1 MAVNNNILYSN
12 SSGNVGVCLGN
23 NNPVCRM
30 SLGVGLGEYTGY
42 GITYT
47 GSPTEVKA
55 GILVCADTGAVNIG
69 GLNSSGTWYTTI
81 RSNNFPVATF
91 NDNTNTPN
99 LFCRR
104 DFDPTGA
111 SPVTC
116 YCKVAEFFGRD
127 VNISS
132 GKLDCGYRVGL
143 VTETYFDEAVFAGT
157 LRQSIGVWARVGTYG
172 SLPTGTIC
180 CAMAVDV
187 DTLKGS
193 NSTIHNLYGI
203 YQHGSTG
210 TKNYFQHCIGIGT
223 PSPAGLLSF
232 EKGIRTLDIKLED
245 SPATGDVG
253 VQFRAGSGDYFGIA
267 AGGGSGVGIVV
278 TDANNVGIGTISPTG
293 QLSVCNSCDVNTCI
307 QIKNKCTGRY
317 SYLQLENDNGTH
329 QYHLG
334 IGNTAVPNVA
344 VRGKFYL
351 FANASSKSLLE
362 IDSSGRAKFQTS
374 VGSGG
379 ANASA
384 TWHTETSGL
393 QLVGPCACT
402 LSRFMITAV
411 DPASTPDAC
420 AVYASLSMG
429 HWDNS
434 RVLLE
439 SSGKQMM
446 ITSYDEGIALGNDGN
461 AELCIGTLGDVI
473 IKPTTA
479 KTADPLGILCLDITG
494 STNPQN
500 GGIVMNST
508 SQTHIRFLSGGN
520 LCWQWRHHSPAA
532 CDVFSVY
539 SWKRGCDMFMI
550 KAPIDTDTGF
560 TSFGPYGHIISC
572 APIYIA
578 NTLDPYFINSSG
590 NKCMNFYYYAWP
602 GCSCFGQTHLM
613 ARFDRPETNVCQVYP
628 TVTLYNANTT
638 EGTSSTLAFAGRET
652 GGGNSIGLAYIS
664 GKKESSMPGSWGCG
678 SLQFLVNC
686 GGQQCWTMCMTMHG
700 GVCVIKCLV
709 APNIQMVNSNCILC
723 LAAAGSGGP
732 YLQGSTDCTVSYWG
746 VNNTWKASINSTG
759 GFCAANCV
767 MSPLNCGTLTCAC
780 VYRGC
785 TTGAA
790 GATMLFLGRTNST
803 DCHYLNVV
811 VNADDNLV
819 TLCSSGTNAGG
830 FCMWSYVVSPCMCAL
845 GIKAADCLC
854 TSGALI
860 TCQTGAGCGI
870 VACLT
875 RANGADNHHL
885 SIAVN
890 PDNNCVIYT
899 SSGASAGLHCFT
911 NPVEANCLCGVDC
924 IKSPVLCASTAVR
937 AFGFCS
943 YGVGCDS
950 GGPTRA
956 GGTGNSYIWGYQRGG
971 TWTGNDYPD
980 LVIGYHTGVEIGG
993 YFSYGGTRFYNDHP
1007 SRTDTKLI
1015 FMVGCG
1021 NCNVCACY
1029 NLCAA
1034 AGVYSPIICA
1044 TSTMQVG
1051 GNDVLTTAS
1060 NVGANFCAGTDVN
1073 NRVVTA
1079 NGASGS
1085 LCGEAN
1091 MTFDGSTLNVTGAIT
1106 ASGDI
1111 TSTSDERVKREIAAI
1126 CGAIQIVNNLCGR
1139 IFIKDNRQQVGV
1151 IAQEVEKVLPQVVF
1165 EHNNNDLKSVSYG
1178 NIVGVLI
1185 EAIKDQDKRIDELEK
1200 MIQDIQ

>member
-12 SSGNVGVCLGN
+12 ASGNVGICLGN
-23 NNPVCRM
+23 NNPVCRV
-30 SLGVGLGEYTGY
+30 SVGVGLGEYTGY

-55 GILVCADTGAVNIG
+55 GILVCADTGAVNMG
-69 GLNSSGTWYTTI
+69 ALNSSGTWCTTI

-91 NDNTNTPN
+91 NDNANTPN

-104 DFDPTGA
+104 DFDPSGV

-132 GKLDCGYRVGL
+132 GKVDCGYRVGL

-172 SLPTGTIC
+172 SNPTGTIC

-203 YQHGSTG
+203 YQHGSDG
-210 TKNYFQHCIGIGT
+210 TKNYFQHC
-223 PSPAGLLSF
+223 
-232 EKGIRTLDIKLED
+232 
-245 SPATGDVG
+245 
-253 VQFRAGSGDYFGIA
+253 
-267 AGGGSGVGIVV
+267 
-278 TDANNVGIGTISPTG
+278 VGIGTTAPTG
-293 QLSVCNSCDVNTCI
+293 QLSVCNSNAAVNTCL
-307 QIKNKCTGRY
+307 QIKNKCTDRY
-317 SYLQLENDNGTH
+317 SYLQLENNDNSH

-334 IGNTAVPNVA
+334 IGNTLVPNEA

-351 FANASSKSLLE
+351 FAYASNKSLLE
-362 IDSSGRAKFQTS
+362 IDSSGRTKFQTS

-411 DPASTPDAC
+411 DPASSPNAC
-420 AVYASLSMG
+420 AVYSNLTMG

-439 SSGKQMM
+439 SSGKQLM

-473 IKPTTA
+473 ITPTTA
-479 KTADPLGILCLDITG
+479 KNVDPLGTLCLDITG

-500 GGIVMNST
+500 GGIVMDST
-508 SQTHIRFLSGGN
+508 SQTHIRFLSSGN
-520 LCWQWRHHSPAA
+520 LCWQWRHHSPAS

-539 SWKRGCDMFMI
+539 SWKRACDMFMI

-572 APIYIA
+572 APLLVG
-578 NTLDPYFINSSG
+578 NTSNDPYFINTGGS
-590 NKCMNFYYYAWP
+590 KCIRFYTYCF
-602 GCSCFGQTHLM
+602 GTTSCFPQTHFMVRYDSSL
-613 ARFDRPETNVCQVYP
+613 TNVCQVYP
-628 TVTLYNANTT
+628 TATLYNANDT
-638 EGTSSTLAFAGRET
+638 EGTSSTLAFAGREA
-652 GGGNSIGLAYIS
+652 GGGNSVGLAYIS
-664 GKKESSMPGSWGCG
+664 GRKESSVATSWANG
-678 SLQFLVNC
+678 SLNFLVNC
-686 GGQQCWTMCMTMHG
+686 DGCQCWTMCMTMCG
-700 GVCVIKCLV
+700 GVCAIKCFV
-709 APNIQMVNSNCILC
+709 APIIQLANSNCVLC
-723 LAAAGSGGP
+723 LATGGSAGP
-732 YLQGSTDCTVSYWG
+732 YFQGSADCTTSYWG
-746 VNNTWKASINSTG
+746 VNSSWKAQINSTG
-759 GFCAANCV
+759 GFCAANCAVAPVFCANSTTVPLSLTHSGVAAYNWCFIDANSLSFHPNTTSTKTLYFCNAGTGV
-767 MSPLNCGTLTCAC
+767 MNVCVEGCLKTPVVCGTTCLSSNFLLI
-780 VYRGC
+780 GC
-785 TTGAA
+785 NAA
-790 GATMLFLGRTNST
+790 GLGCGVTACFSRINDTGP
-803 DCHYLNVV
+803 DGHRLAIVVDPAANVV
-811 VNADDNLV
+811 LY
-819 TLCSSGTNAGG
+819 CSTGTSLGG
-830 FCMWSYVVSPCMCAL
+830 
-845 GIKAADCLC
+845 
-854 TSGALI
+854 
-860 TCQTGAGCGI
+860 
-870 VACLT
+870 
-875 RANGADNHHL
+875 
-885 SIAVN
+885 
-890 PDNNCVIYT
+890 
-899 SSGASAGLHCFT
+899 HCFFNCAFSPYIYAT
-911 NPVEANCLCGVDC
+911 CLCGTSC
-924 IKSPVLCASTAVR
+924 IKGNITC
-937 AFGFCS
+937 
-943 YGVGCDS
+943 
-950 GGPTRA
+950 GG
-956 GGTGNSYIWGYQRGG
+956 SC
-971 TWTGNDYPD
+971 
-980 LVIGYHTGVEIGG
+980 VV
-993 YFSYGGTRFYNDHP
+993 
-1007 SRTDTKLI
+1007 
-1015 FMVGCG
+1015 
-1021 NCNVCACY
+1021 
-1029 NLCAA
+1029 
-1034 AGVYSPIICA
+1034 SPIICGGTCLKGTITCGVTCVVSSIICGGSCVVSPIICGGSCIKSADCVIGLNVCMGAGWFRNGTSGTGLYNAANTLCFFSSSACEWTAKSNSTVSQMQFDGCIAGPLVVTTGYVYGEACTCKFGLLNCAHSWAVQVCPNRHVYIICTICSNITCGITCSISPIVCA
-1044 TSTMQVG
+1044 TTTMQVG

-1060 NVGANFCAGTDVN
+1060 SVGANFCAGTDVN

-1165 EHNNNDLKSVSYG
+1165 EHSNNDLKSVSYG

-1185 EAIKDQDKRIDELEK
+1185 EAIKEQDKRIDKLEK
-1200 MIQDIQ
+1200 IIQGIQ